1 MPKTKQPEQARYE
14 NQRRKTVAASK
25 RGKLNSGAVVELMQK
40 DRKTNSL
47 RDAVEAGIKEGSGRG

>member
-1 MPKTKQPEQARYE
+1 MPKTKQSEQARYE

-25 RGKLNSGAVVELMQK
+25 GGKLNRGAVVELMQK

-47 RDAVEAGIKEGSGRG
+47 RDAVEAGIKEGSRRG